1 MPELPLKME
10 HVVKCYS
17 GRSVLR
23 SLSLCVEQGDFLAVM
38 GPSGSGKSTLLHAAA
53 GLISVDAGKIAVDGV
68 FLNTLGDSALSEL
81 RRKKIGLVFQ
91 SFTLIP
97 NLTVGEN
104 IMLPLLAGSFKPDM
118 ARYRNLAERLG
129 IADKLERF
137 PLSLSG
143 GEQQRAAIARA
154 LLPEPALI
162 LADEPTGSL
171 DSAAGSELCGL
182 LRELCREKAHTVVM
196 VTHEPSVALAAK
208 HVLVLKDG
216 AFAGEIADTAGLAV
230 DALYAEYHRI
240 LEIAE

>member
-1 MPELPLKME
+1 M
-10 HVVKCYS
+10 
-17 GRSVLR
+17 
-23 SLSLCVEQGDFLAVM
+23 
-38 GPSGSGKSTLLHAAA
+38 
-53 GLISVDAGKIAVDGV
+53 
-68 FLNTLGDSALSEL
+68 
-81 RRKKIGLVFQ
+81 FQ
-91 SFTLIP
+91 SFNLIP

-104 IMLPLLAGSFKPDM
+104 IMLPLLAGSIKPDM

-230 DALYAEYHRI
+230 DALSAEYHRI

>member
-1 MPELPLKME
+1 MSNPPLKME
-10 HVVKCYS
+10 HVVKRYS
-17 GRSVLR
+17 GREVLR

-53 GLISVDAGKIAVDGV
+53 GLISTDGGKIAVDGV
-68 FLNTLGDSALSEL
+68 SLDGMGDSALSEL
-81 RRKKIGLVFQ
+81 RRRKIGLVFQ
-91 SFTLIP
+91 SFNLIP

-104 IMLPLLAGSFKPDM
+104 IMLPLLAGNFSPDM
-118 ARYRNLAERLG
+118 ELYRGLAERLG
-129 IADKLERF
+129 IADKLCRF

-171 DSAAGSELCGL
+171 DSAAGGELCGIL
-182 LRELCREKAHTVVM
+182 KELCSEKTRTVIM

-216 AFAGEIADTAGLAV
+216 AFAGEIADTAGLSV
-230 DALYAEYHRI
+230 DALSAEYHRI
-240 LEIAE
+240 LESAE